1 LATDIIKLLR
11 NVFNPQDTATVLG
24 KEVPTIST
32 SKPEQEKLR
41 RIGITSTDLNKS
53 IQQMLY
59 VGQDRRAIY
68 SASEKSLEHPIMS
81 GACALY
87 ADTSASR
94 SNVTGKTLWAESKSK
109 EYKYQIDKLFDVI
122 NLEEVL
128 YDWVWTMCL
137 YGDHFIKANGQPGVG
152 IISVEDDDHPLNIS
166 RVDVNGR
173 LIGFFQTPLG
183 INPTNEAML
192 MPSWSYVHMRL
203 LGAKRRRPMYC
214 LSGSTKI
221 HLLDNTSPTIKEMC
235 DNSDKYVGKSLW
247 SINPVTKELEV
258 DTIESVQ
265 KTRLNAELVRVH
277 LDNELY
283 VDCTPDHKFML
294 RDGSFKKAEDLVQGE
309 SLMPFYSKMP
319 TRGKLKD
326 YKLVYNPGKSK
337 WQYEH
342 IVVVNEIYG
351 EVTKGNIRHHVDF
364 NKLNNE
370 PSNLKIVTK
379 EDHTRIHWSRK
390 PLPRVT
396 RSCVCG
402 CGKTFVCICTSN
414 QKFITGHNN
423 KGKTWSEICGEKRAI
438 LINKQRS
445 KTRSGQVFEHNE
457 EDCMCTTCR
466 TRRGDRPKHREDC
479 NCCICKNTRKVAVL
493 NHKVIRVERLTTRE
507 DTYDITTVKN
517 HNFPLEVGVFVHN
530 STGLDPMAASEY
542 RAMTLMTPDQ
552 RRISSKYGTGVL
564 NDGLVAYKRLKMA
577 EDSVMMSRL
586 SKGML
591 RYVFAIG
598 MGNNANPDAVSS
610 IIDEY
615 SEVLK
620 KARSIDTAGDNAYK
634 ERTNF
639 MSALEDI
646 IIPVWGEVNQFK
658 VEKIGGETDIK
669 WIKDVEE
676 LRQHLFAALR
686 IAPQLFG
693 AYVEQL
699 PGSLGQS
706 ALERLDIRFA
716 RQCRR
721 IQRSIVS
728 GIERLIQIHL
738 AYQGMDPDLSQFE
751 VKIADIST
759 AEEEE
764 IKNGLKTG
772 TDATATLVEMLEEMF
787 GDKLD
792 KVKLVKYIN
801 DKFLKLNDFNI
812 EDMLLD
818 IENAGPL
825 LAPEP
830 SSEVDAGAAPAK
842 EVPVANAEGSNPF
855 RSNLNARV
863 ENSDVKAMI
872 PIHEAKWNELYK
884 DTKIKIES

>member
-1 LATDIIKLLR
+1 MATDIIKLLR

-68 SASEKSLEHPIMS
+68 SASERSLEHPIMS

-137 YGDHFIKANGQPGVG
+137 YGDMFVKVNGQPGVG

-192 MPSWSYVHMRL
+192 MPSWCYSHFRL
-203 LGAKRRRPMYC
+203 LGAKRRRPMYGTGLDPMAAC
-214 LSGSTKI
+214 LVGDTKI
-221 HLLDNTSPTIKEMC
+221 TLLDGTEPTIQEMT
-235 DNSDKYVGKSLW
+235 DSPKDYIGKYVLSV
-247 SINPVTKELEV
+247 NPKTLQLEPDKIV
-258 DTIESVQ
+258 NVQ
-265 KTRLNAELVRVH
+265 KTRLNTELVRVH

-283 VDCTPDHKFML
+283 VDCTPDHRFML
-294 RDGSFKKAEDLVQGE
+294 RDGSFKEAKDLVQGE
-309 SLMPFYSKMP
+309 SLMPLY
-319 TRGKLKD
+319 TRFTKGVLKE
-326 YKLVYNPGKSK
+326 YKEVYNPGRNK
-337 WQYEH
+337 WSFIH
-342 IVVVNEIYG
+342 RLVTGIVK
-351 EVTKGNIRHHVDF
+351 KGFIRHHLDF
-364 NKLNNE
+364 NKTNND
-370 PSNLKIVTK
+370 PSNLVILSRK
-379 EDHTRIHWSRK
+379 DHNDLHAEHKRKTRITK
-390 PLPRVT
+390 
-396 RSCVCG
+396 VCLT
-402 CGKTFVCICTSN
+402 CGKEFEVQPCLSRIKYCSKECTSYLALN
-414 QKFITGHNN
+414 KHKNDCSCFICQAKRGETNGVNN
-423 KGKTWSEICGEKRAI
+423 SNYKHGKYAK
-438 LINKQRS
+438 
-445 KTRSGQVFEHNE
+445 
-457 EDCMCTTCR
+457 
-466 TRRGDRPKHREDC
+466 
-479 NCCICKNTRKVAVL
+479 VL
-493 NHKVIRVERLTTRE
+493 NHKVVRVERLQERQ
-507 DTYDITTVKN
+507 DTYDLTTERN
-517 HNFPLEVGVFVHN
+517 HNFPLSVGIFVHN
-530 STGLDPMAASEY
+530 SEY

-772 TDATATLVEMLEEMF
+772 TDATAALVEMLEEMF

-830 SSEVDAGAAPAK
+830 SSEVDTGAVPAK

-863 ENSDVKAMI
+863 ENSDVKAML